1 MVKKISCEKIT
12 EVVVEMT
19 LKSNLYLPPD
29 VKQKLD
35 QALENET
42 NPLAHSILKDLIKN
56 QDIAQKSGLPLC
68 QDTGLAVVFVELG
81 QEVLI
86 EGGLL
91 YDAIN
96 AGISRG
102 YTEHYLRKSIVS
114 HPWLRKNSGDNT
126 PAVIHTFLTGGD
138 QLKITLMPKGGGA
151 ENYAALT
158 MLTPAQGLEGVK
170 EFVIESVK
178 KAGPNACPPIV
189 VGVGVGG
196 NFELAPLLAKKALG
210 RPLGQVSL
218 HPEVAELEHELLAKI
233 NRLGIG
239 PQGLGGDTTAL
250 GVAVEIYPCHIA
262 SLPVAVNLNCHVS
275 RHESV
280 IL

>member
-12 EVVVEMT
+12 EAVAEMT

-29 VKQKLD
+29 VKQKLN
-35 QALENET
+35 QALDNET
-42 NPLAHSILKDLIKN
+42 NPLAHSILTDLIKN

-233 NRLGIG
+233 NSLGIG